1 MNLPTASRPVP
12 LARRGWRDA
21 RDTHLN
27 DRWLV
32 VALVACWLAL
42 QAVHWGSFLFHDAW
56 RHNFPRVYSITR
68 LADCGDLP
76 RWNGTVDSGWPVI
89 IETISSSLTN
99 PVRLAYLYVTGCAGL
114 DVVPAVFAYKA
125 QILVMWL
132 ALAAGTYVL
141 GRTLLRHHLAAVFLF
156 AAVLFA
162 GVGLDNLHSDQDA
175 AILFWW
181 PWFLACAVQ
190 AHRHRASVRGAVYA
204 NAAVVFLCLQAL
216 DHYPHFPVVVGGV
229 GAALYA
235 LLYPAAAW
243 ELLRVQFRRLW
254 PAAVLLL
261 VLAVQLWIF
270 RDAINGFIPSQ
281 RVGLTVDLSQSGESG
296 WAQPSVLLTTFLPLG
311 TLAGFD
317 YLANS
322 MHNWLA
328 ALGGPDQ
335 TMFVFRPNSLIY
347 YFGFL
352 PTVFCVVFL
361 LQSGAHRVKIW
372 WFALTIIIFAVALQE
387 THISYALFYLPFFN
401 AFRGYSLFGL
411 FVAFGILIMSGYGV
425 DALLSLGA
433 ARAHALARR
442 SLVVV
447 GVATGACVLAIGLL
461 LNSHPVPPE
470 VTSEVFQGL
479 TADLLLAA
487 VGALAVWVGSRSSR
501 PTAWVAGL
509 IGLMLVSQAIFAEG
523 VYHFVGMPLD
533 GVLQNYRLD
542 ADDTQNA
549 LATRATDPNTLRRKP
564 CDSFAVC
571 YLSRRDAVSLHVD
584 EQGTFLRSPNE
595 PVFQDGLASD
605 VVRALDGITHPI
617 FWFSSS
623 VQGYASR
630 QELVD
635 ALNAHQETIGDY
647 LDQVTYV
654 PLSELPRL
662 TQTGSSEGQLM
673 RLARGRDEIRLTYT
687 SPGPGYI
694 NAAINYAPAW
704 TATVNGARVEPLQA
718 NFNGLL
724 VPVPAS
730 GRGELVL
737 RYQSPSD
744 DVFFYSRYVL
754 VILGLSTALA
764 VAWSSRRGAGATRS
778 ALAARPAR
786 HSATAPLV
794 GATAS
799 ANDAD

>member
-1 MNLPTASRPVP
+1 
-12 LARRGWRDA
+12 
-21 RDTHLN
+21 
-27 DRWLV
+27 
-32 VALVACWLAL
+32 
-42 QAVHWGSFLFHDAW
+42 
-56 RHNFPRVYSITR
+56 
-68 LADCGDLP
+68 
-76 RWNGTVDSGWPVI
+76 
-89 IETISSSLTN
+89 
-99 PVRLAYLYVTGCAGL
+99 
-114 DVVPAVFAYKA
+114 
-125 QILVMWL
+125 
-132 ALAAGTYVL
+132 
-141 GRTLLRHHLAAVFLF
+141 VFLF

-181 PWFLACAVQ
+181 PWILACAVQ

-204 NAAVVFLCLQAL
+204 NVAVLFLCLQAL
-216 DHYPHFPVVVGGV
+216 DHYPHFPVVVAGA

-235 LLYPAAAW
+235 VLYPAAGW
-243 ELLRVQFRRLW
+243 ELLRVHFRRLW

-261 VLAVQLWIF
+261 IVGIQLWIF

-328 ALGGPDQ
+328 AIGGPDQ

-352 PTVFCVVFL
+352 PTVFCVAFL
-361 LQSGAHRVKIW
+361 LRPGARRVKIW
-372 WFALTIIIFAVALQE
+372 WLALTIIIFAVALQE

-411 FVAFGILIMSGYGV
+411 FVAFAVLIMSGYGV

-442 SLVVV
+442 SLLLV
-447 GVATGACVLAIGLL
+447 GLATGACGLVIGLL
-461 LNSHPVPPE
+461 LISHPVPPD
-470 VTSEVFQGL
+470 VTGEVFRGL
-479 TADLLLAA
+479 TADLLVAA
-487 VGALAVWVGSRSSR
+487 AGAAAVWVGSRSSH
-501 PTAWVAGL
+501 PTRWVTGL
-509 IGLMLVSQAIFAEG
+509 IGLLLVSQVIFARG

-564 CDSFAVC
+564 CDSFPVC

-584 EQGTFLRSPNE
+584 EQGTFLRNPNE

-605 VVRALDGITHPI
+605 VVLALDGVTHPI

-635 ALNAHQETIGDY
+635 ELNAHEEAIGDY

-654 PLSELPRL
+654 PLSDLPKL
-662 TQTGSSEGQLM
+662 TKTGSSEGRLTQ
-673 RLARGRDEIRLTYT
+673 LARGRDQIRLTYT
-687 SPGPGYI
+687 SAGPGYI

-704 TATVNGARVEPLQA
+704 TATVNGARVQPLQA
-718 NFNGLL
+718 NFNDLL

-730 GRGELVL
+730 DRAELVL
-737 RYQSPSD
+737 RYQSLSD
-744 DVFFYSRYVL
+744 DVFFYSRYLL
-754 VILGLSTALA
+754 VILGLGAALA
-764 VAWSSRRGAGATRS
+764 LAWSSRRPAEARRF
-778 ALAARPAR
+778 ALPARPAH
-786 HSATAPLV
+786 HSVAASLA

-799 ANDAD
+799 GTDAD